1 MNLSTDGLIIK
12 EQNIGENGRL
22 VTVLSRE
29 HGIFRA
35 FVKNAGSIKS
45 AKGAA
50 TRLLCYSR
58 LNVFKG
64 RESYIIDDAAC
75 KEMFLPLR
83 SDVVRMSLAQYF
95 CELSLCFFPEELPCG
110 DGLRLMLNSL
120 YILSKNSKPLSL
132 IKAATEMRLMAICGY
147 MPDLVCCHEC
157 KKYED
162 ENMRFYP
169 RGGILLCSDCFD
181 KGEGQSLNTGL
192 GVTAALRHSIYAPLE
207 RLYSFSLSGDG
218 GELFELAAEEYLLS
232 LSERSFKTLDF
243 YKTIR

>member
-12 EQNIGENGRL
+12 EQNIGESARL

-29 HGIFRA
+29 HGLFRA
-35 FVKNAGSIKS
+35 FVKNAGNIKS

-75 KEMFLPLR
+75 REMFLPLR

-95 CELSLCFFPEELPCG
+95 CELALCFFPEELPCG

-120 YILSKNSKPLSL
+120 YILSKGSRPLPL
-132 IKAATEMRLMAICGY
+132 IKAATELRLAAICGY
-147 MPDLVCCHEC
+147 MPDLVCCNEC

-169 RGGILLCSDCFD
+169 HSGILLCSNCFD
-181 KGEGQSLNTGL
+181 KSREPSLNTGL
-192 GVTAALRHSIYAPLE
+192 GVTAALRHSVYSPLE
-207 RLYSFSLSGDG
+207 RLYSFSLSGRG
-218 GELFELAAEEYLLS
+218 EELFERAAEEYLLS

-243 YKTIR
+243 YKMIR